1 MSPRECQRLAH
12 GGHNHAS
19 GPTLSPNSAPRCTAP
34 TMPAPR
40 ALTSAVSCAPK
51 GTCARGSGPVA
62 PGWRLSVASPLSLA
76 CDLWWMSEPDRMVPT
91 RLPRQ
96 GPRLPGT
103 PAPQASPDL
112 SLLTPRPKS
121 VPFCRLQGPGHGC
134 TEGWGGECPPLKVP
148 RMQQWL
154 SSPPT
159 AASTCC
165 VWWVASRRPRVHG
178 NWPVAHPHARSQ
190 LHQGGSRAPGRLM
203 LWGRGAG
210 PGAHPEAPSGTER
223 HALPSSGRVRAPG
236 RSHA

>member
-62 PGWRLSVASPLSLA
+62 PGWSLSVASPLSRA

-134 TEGWGGECPPLKVP
+134 TEGWGGECPRRRFPECSSGCPHPPPLPAPAVFGGWP
-148 RMQQWL
+148 VGVQESMGTGL
-154 SSPPT
+154 SPILMP
-159 AASTCC
+159 AASYTREAA
-165 VWWVASRRPRVHG
+165 VP
-178 NWPVAHPHARSQ
+178 
-190 LHQGGSRAPGRLM
+190 L
-203 LWGRGAG
+203 GA
-210 PGAHPEAPSGTER
+210 
-223 HALPSSGRVRAPG
+223 
-236 RSHA
+236 